1 LIPRKE
7 SVTTENFDVYMAP
20 LVEELLQLWEGVLA
34 YDVLKDIGHREFTL
48 RGVLMWTIHDYLG
61 YGTVGGFAHQGYAGC
76 PYCGPELGAKHSME
90 LEKQIYRGT
99 RRWLDPDHPYCSER
113 MKCHFNVETE
123 DRPRPRIVT
132 MEEQIQCTV
141 DYEAWKAAGNRE
153 GGMGDPSKEHGVKRL
168 SIIPIFV

>member
-1 LIPRKE
+1 
-7 SVTTENFDVYMAP
+7 
-20 LVEELLQLWEGVLA
+20 
-34 YDVLKDIGHREFTL
+34 
-48 RGVLMWTIHDYLG
+48 
-61 YGTVGGFAHQGYAGC
+61 
-76 PYCGPELGAKHSME
+76 